1 MKWKCRIS
9 NVLYL
14 NLDSQWLEFL
24 KSTYLKKIDT
34 TWQRRDKVGET
45 RPAFVKDLLGDT
57 CNCFVFWATQQICE
71 VHIIL
76 TAHASELVLSNFLQD
91 RTASSQAQ

>member
-1 MKWKCRIS
+1 MF

-24 KSTYLKKIDT
+24 KSTYLKEIDT
-34 TWQRRDKVGET
+34 TWQRKGKSE
-45 RPAFVKDLLGDT
+45 RPAFVKDLLCDA
-57 CNCFVFWATQQICE
+57 CNCFVFWATQQTYE

-76 TAHASELVLSNFLQD
+76 TAHASELVLSNLLQD